1 MIDRMDAVAGLLDGP
16 RARGAFLLRPTLSAP
31 WSMLV
36 RDEAPLTLMAF
47 VRGSGWIVPENGEA
61 VRMRPGDVAL
71 ARGDDSYVVADDP
84 GTAPQVHILPGN
96 RCQTPEGQDVDV
108 MEFLGTR
115 TWGNDPEGEDV
126 FVVGAYDLAGE
137 IPGRL
142 LRVLPQLLVLRDE
155 EWDTPLIGLLADEVI
170 KDDPGQDA
178 VLDRLLDLLVIS
190 ALRAWF
196 SREDAET
203 PAWYRAQGDPI
214 VGRALRLIYDNPA
227 HPWTVEKLAHA
238 VGLSRAALARR
249 FNELVGEPP
258 MAFLTGWRIA
268 LAADLIEEPGATI
281 GSVAEQVGYGS
292 SFALSTAFKRVR
304 GISPQ
309 QHKKRAAAA

>member
-1 MIDRMDAVAGLLDGP
+1 MDAVAGLLDGP

-31 WSMLV
+31 WSMLIK
-36 RDEAPLTLMAF
+36 DEAPLTLMAF
-47 VRGSGWIVPENGEA
+47 VRGDGWILPEGGEP

-71 ARGDDSYVVADDP
+71 ARGEVPYVVADDP
-84 GTAPQVHILPGN
+84 QTVPQVHILPGN

-126 FVVGAYDLAGE
+126 MVIGAYDLAGE

-142 LRVLPQLLVLRDE
+142 LRVLPDLLVLRDE
-155 EWDTPLIGLLADEVI
+155 EWETPLIGLLADEVV

-178 VLDRLLDLLVIS
+178 VLDRLLDLLVI
-190 ALRAWF
+190 AVLRAWF
-196 SREDAET
+196 SREDAQT

-214 VGRALRLIYDNPA
+214 VGQALRLMYDNPA
-227 HPWTVEKLAHA
+227 HAWTVEKLAHE

-249 FNELVGEPP
+249 FTELVGEPP

-268 LAADLIEEPGATI
+268 LAADLIQEPGATI

-309 QHKKRAAAA
+309 QHKKRVAAA